1 MDLDL
6 TPEEARFQSE
16 LRAWLRAHVPGRQSG
31 GGPREGGDADRQRR
45 LRAWQRK
52 LHAAGYVAIGW
63 PAAYGGRG
71 AGLMEQTIL
80 GEELARAQ
88 APGLIGTMG
97 IQMVGPT
104 LMRWASEEQRR
115 RFLPRIPTAEDVW
128 CQGYSEPGSGSDL
141 ASLATR
147 ALRDGDHFVVNG
159 QKIWTSNAQIADW
172 MFCLVRTNP
181 AAPKHRG
188 ISYLLIDMKTPG
200 ITVRP
205 LVQMTGDAGF
215 NEVFFDDVRV
225 PVENLVGPEDGGW
238 KVANTTLAHERNML
252 GSTTQTQMLF
262 DGLLRLAR
270 RARRAGRPL
279 AEDPVARQRLA
290 ELKIRVEALRWS
302 AYRNLSTALRGRPS
316 GIEASITKLVT
327 TELNHEIA
335 HAALDFLG
343 LLGPLYRGSRHLED
357 AGLWPYQFMFSL
369 GMIIGGG
376 TSQIQK
382 NIIAQRGLGLPRAG

>member
-1 MDLDL
+1 VDLEL
-6 TPEEARFQSE
+6 SQQEARFQGE
-16 LRAWLRAHVPGRQSG
+16 LRAWLRAHVPARGRS
-31 GGPREGGDADRQRR
+31 GPREDLDAARVER
-45 LRAWQRK
+45 LKAWQRK
-52 LHAAGYVAIGW
+52 LHGAGYVGIGW
-63 PAAYGGRG
+63 PREYGGRA

-80 GEELARAQ
+80 GEELARAR
-88 APGLIGTMG
+88 APGLIGMMG

-104 LMRWASEEQRR
+104 LMRWGSEQQKQ
-115 RFLPRIPTAEDVW
+115 RFLPRILTAQEVW

-141 ASLATR
+141 ASLQTR
-147 ALRDGDHFVVNG
+147 ALRDGDEFVVSG

-181 AAPKHRG
+181 AAPKHHG

-215 NEVFFDDVRV
+215 NEVFFDEVRV
-225 PVENLVGPEDGGW
+225 PAENLVGPLDEGW

-252 GSTTQTQMLF
+252 GSTTQTQLLF

-270 RARRAGRPL
+270 RARRGGRPL
-279 AEDPVARQRLA
+279 AEDPPARQRLA
-290 ELKIRVEALRWS
+290 ELKIRVEALRWN
-302 AYRNLSTALRGRPS
+302 AYRNLTSALRGRPS
-316 GIEASITKLVT
+316 GIEASITKLAT
-327 TELNHEIA
+327 TELNHELA
-335 HAALDFLG
+335 ATALDLLG
-343 LLGPLYRGSRHLED
+343 LLAPLYRGSRHLED
-357 AGLWPYQFMFSL
+357 GGLWPYQFMFSL

-376 TSQIQK
+376 TSQIQR